1 MINSQLKLKYIP
13 TEKRILSIIKN
24 RSKLNLLSTASEVH
38 AILKEDIFLT
48 RFSVYYHL
56 KKLNEN
62 NLIQFK
68 IIPQKKACNKPTK
81 YYFCK
86 NKNK

>member
-1 MINSQLKLKYIP
+1 MNNSQIKLKYIP

-38 AILKEDIFLT
+38 AILKEDIYLS
-48 RFSVYYHL
+48 RYSVYFHL
-56 KKLNEN
+56 NKLSEI

-68 IIPQKKACNKPTK
+68 IIPKKKRLQQTDK
-81 YYFCK
+81 ILFL
-86 NKNK
+86 